1 MYLRDNQI
9 TELPGSIITLKDTCK
24 DFRIDNNP
32 LQYPPLAVADQGLN
46 AIERYF
52 KDNDGEGATYDNAD
66 GGIGDSPDSDPD
78 RLDNDDKGATYDN
91 ADGGISESPDSDPD
105 RLGRKVYAEAISTV
119 TRSIESPNTSIC
131 VGLYGRWGS
140 GKTFLYNL
148 IQKVDAEYT
157 DGKNK
162 ERLKKLKE
170 EAKKKWHIKPNECSL
185 QFVCNAI
192 NFLVYCC
199 NCRCFPKRSH
209 MIPLLLRKPN
219 QSRRYLFFSFQF
231 GYVFT

>member
-1 MYLRDNQI
+1 M
-9 TELPGSIITLKDTCK
+9 
-24 DFRIDNNP
+24 
-32 LQYPPLAVADQGLN
+32 
-46 AIERYF
+46 
-52 KDNDGEGATYDNAD
+52 
-66 GGIGDSPDSDPD
+66 
-78 RLDNDDKGATYDN
+78 
-91 ADGGISESPDSDPD
+91 
-105 RLGRKVYAEAISTV
+105 YAEAISTV

-209 MIPLLLRKPN
+209 DTSPTAQAKSIATIFVLLISIWICLYIVSLPLNQWSSCCSLDTFQLLVLSSTRRFFKLIELIFSYIPTIFCRSEPFEHDDNMRKSLYLECNAWLYNGTDLL
-219 QSRRYLFFSFQF
+219 
-231 GYVFT
+231 